1 MGDRM
6 MQGSLARG
14 MSKLRRATRSAR
26 PRGPSALPSNHEIVS
41 YGCEVPLHAY
51 KLMAIPLA
59 TRTRN
64 SSKLGRSLADAE
76 QTIRGF
82 FVASSLLVSTV
93 SVVPYFR
100 ARENAPSLTQRF
112 VSAPHEAYR
121 NSCLSAASTSRR
133 TSTSC
138 ACRTGPRG
146 RI

>member
-1 MGDRM
+1 VMGKQD
-6 MQGSLARG
+6 A
-14 MSKLRRATRSAR
+14 RRAVGAPTRPIGA
-26 PRGPSALPSNHEIVS
+26 PSNHEIVS

-93 SVVPYFR
+93 SVVPYTH

-112 VSAPHEAYR
+112 VSNLQIVSWGSKRAQ
-121 NSCLSAASTSRR
+121 
-133 TSTSC
+133 
-138 ACRTGPRG
+138 
-146 RI
+146 